1 MRCKEDSSAAIGYFF
16 FDSRD
21 AQEGLQQHEGF
32 IRSLIKQFALQCSVI
47 PDALVQLYG
56 KGYSWPSLKYLQD
69 TLRNILAQF
78 THAYVIADS
87 LDECSDNSAIPD
99 QSSERTRVLNWMKDL
114 TCWQEFTRNVHVL
127 ITSRKE
133 LSIER
138 ALQSLKAVEVC
149 MEGDPIRRDI
159 QEYIDNKLLTD
170 GQLRFWKGKAKE
182 IRAKVLEMSDGM
194 CVRAFEFLLF
204 VLTMLRHI

>member
-1 MRCKEDSSAAIGYFF
+1 MRQDVTLSKRRG
-16 FDSRD
+16 
-21 AQEGLQQHEGF
+21 
-32 IRSLIKQFALQCSVI
+32 
-47 PDALVQLYG
+47 
-56 KGYSWPSLKYLQD
+56 PSLKYLQD